1 MTMRLLL
8 TSLLLVSMATG
19 AAADCAS
26 ERQAC
31 RRATS
36 QLAQCGARTGCHS
49 LEEAAAQ
56 LCSNAEIACRSE
68 RQDRTRGNPPQRY

>member
-1 MTMRLLL
+1 MTVRLLL
-8 TSLLLVSMATG
+8 TSLLLVSMATA

-36 QLAQCGARTGCHS
+36 QLAQCGARTGCDG
-49 LEEAAAQ
+49 LEAAAAQ
-56 LCSNAEIACRSE
+56 LCSNAESVCRSE
-68 RQDRTRGNPPQRY
+68 RQDRSRGNAPQRY